1 VKKIS
6 KKAESSRMKRMRNSY
21 PNPHSLKNDKL
32 GYSAS
37 HPKIFPKKL
46 ISKRKGVRKNDLKQ
60 WHPNSEIRDWN
71 IE

>member
-6 KKAESSRMKRMRNSY
+6 KKAESCRIKKKWNSY

-32 GYSAS
+32 GYSAY
-37 HPKIFPKKL
+37 HPKIFPRKL
-46 ISKRKGVRKNDLKQ
+46 ISKRKGVRKNELKQ
-60 WHPNSEIRDWN
+60 WHPGEIRDWD

>member
-1 VKKIS
+1 
-6 KKAESSRMKRMRNSY
+6 MRNSY